1 MQLSKLQFRTLH
13 FSAVLMR
20 SVSLTETLLDSGGM
34 RLPNSLHF
42 TKKNLI
48 LYRFRHEII
57 GCVKAL
63 ERKFIFSC
71 SPL

>member
-42 TKKNLI
+42 TKKT
-48 LYRFRHEII
+48 
-57 GCVKAL
+57 
-63 ERKFIFSC
+63 
-71 SPL
+71 